1 LVYGAEPNF
10 WSENG
15 IGARICA
22 WLNRALTGS
31 DGHPMQLDDPTRD
44 SLLKSLDVLVRAG
57 IAQAKEIEERVSENG
72 EARKSA

>member
-1 LVYGAEPNF
+1 MQ
-10 WSENG
+10 
-15 IGARICA
+15 ICA